1 MDVAELEWKIEKILE
16 VVEDNG
22 DTFAQRAQMYYQKRP
37 ELIEMLSDLR
47 KSYRALADK
56 VVTIIR
62 SESIIPSTTMSS
74 SNYFCCSGTT
84 SSNNNNY
91 YNHHH
96 SDHLLIFDDHHH
108 PQNDDDN
115 SNIYPAAEEKV
126 ISDVDQQDSYNCDG
140 GKGGGGGG
148 GSWDELLA
156 QVTELMD
163 ENTSKQAELMSRYA
177 KKNEDMKL
185 LVKENRRL
193 REMLSHNTKIV
204 DDANKQQ
211 ASSSQS
217 RWKPRHFF
225 RKLLP

>member
-1 MDVAELEWKIEKILE
+1 MDVAELEWKIDKILE

-47 KSYRALADK
+47 KSYRVLADK
-56 VVTIIR
+56 VVAIIR
-62 SESIIPSTTMSS
+62 SESIIPTTTSS
-74 SNYFCCSGTT
+74 SFCCSGTT
-84 SSNNNNY
+84 CNNNNY
-91 YNHHH
+91 YRNHHY
-96 SDHLLIFDDHHH
+96 SDHLLIFDDPHH
-108 PQNDDDN
+108 PQHDDDYN
-115 SNIYPAAEEKV
+115 NTNKNIYPAAEKKV
-126 ISDVDQQDSYNCDG
+126 ISNVDQQDSYNCDG
-140 GKGGGGGG
+140 EKGGGGGG
-148 GSWDELLA
+148 WDELLA

-163 ENTSKQAELMSRYA
+163 ENTSKQAELMRRYT

-193 REMLSHNTKIV
+193 REILSHNTQI

-211 ASSSQS
+211 TTSSSHS